1 MTNKYTTVLRDLS
14 SFESIMSEIDKLD
27 LFNNPN
33 QFKEINDQLYDQY
46 NLQIMIINDKIV
58 PSAKS
63 FNIVK
68 YGKIILESEYS
79 YCYEN
84 EAKINALI
92 TIAKYIK
99 TNKLVPIEITEDLI
113 NKHIKYYNK
122 FYIALPNYIKINY
135 IF

>member
-92 TIAKYIK
+92 TKI
-99 TNKLVPIEITEDLI
+99 LFIE
-113 NKHIKYYNK
+113 
-122 FYIALPNYIKINY
+122 
-135 IF
+135 